1 MTGKRTKLI
10 ALTGLIVLGVFI
22 VAQVQIDKKEAKTNT
37 TVLKRVEA
45 KNVCMG
51 MGNNKLFEKELM
63 PVVVDGKTYYGCCD
77 GCVDKLS
84 KDEKSRQA
92 VDPVSGKIV
101 DKATAVLGARPDGI
115 VLYFENEENMGE
127 YKIESLQLQ

>member
-37 TVLKRVEA
+37 TVLKLVEA

-51 MGNNKLFEKELM
+51 MGNNKLFERELM

-84 KDEKSRQA
+84 KDEESRQA

>member
-10 ALTGLIVLGVFI
+10 ALAGLIVLGVFI
-22 VAQVQIDKKEAKTNT
+22 IAQVQVDKKEAKT

-51 MGNNKLFEKELM
+51 MGNNKLFEKELI

-77 GCVDKLS
+77 GCVNKLS
-84 KDEKSRQA
+84 KDEGSRQA

-127 YKIESLQLQ
+127 YKFESLQLQ

>member
-1 MTGKRTKLI
+1 M
-10 ALTGLIVLGVFI
+10 GVFI
-22 VAQVQIDKKEAKTNT
+22 IAQVQIDKKEAKT

-51 MGNNKLFEKELM
+51 MGNNKLFEKELI

-77 GCVDKLS
+77 GCVNKLS
-84 KDEKSRQA
+84 KDEGSRQA

-127 YKIESLQLQ
+127 YKLESLQLQ